1 MVHFMEV
8 VAQLAE
14 KGRPDW
20 VCFHYGENEIARC
33 VPRFLRVFYVHSL
46 DLGIPRVR
54 LSVT

>member
-20 VCFHYGENEIARC
+20 VCFHYGENEIARYG
-33 VPRFLRVFYVHSL
+33 PRVLRIFYVHSS

>member
-1 MVHFMEV
+1 MEV

-14 KGRPDW
+14 RGRPNW
-20 VCFHYGENEIARC
+20 VCFHYGENEIARY
-33 VPRFLRVFYVHSL
+33 VPRFLRIFYVHSS